1 MRYNFAMDAIDIEI
15 LNCLQQDTSMPVAQ
29 VAERVNLSTTPCW
42 RRIEKLKQQGVIE
55 RQVALLNRGKLNV
68 GLTAFVG
75 IRTNQ
80 HSPKWLKRFA
90 EAVRDIPEIVEC
102 YRMSG
107 ETDYMLRVVIPDVQ
121 AFDGVYNRLIEKIE
135 LYDVTTSFAMED
147 LKYSTA
153 LPLDYVDD

>member
-1 MRYNFAMDAIDIEI
+1 MYYISMDTIDLEI
-15 LNCLQQDTSMPVAQ
+15 LDCLQQDASVPVAEI
-29 VAERVNLSTTPCW
+29 AARVNLSTTPCW
-42 RRIEKLKQQGVIE
+42 RRIEKLKQAGVIE
-55 RQVALLNRGKLNV
+55 RQVALLNRDKLNV

-80 HSPKWLKRFA
+80 HSPEWLKRFA
-90 EAVRDIPEIVEC
+90 EAVRDIHEIVEC

-107 ETDYMLRVVIPDVQ
+107 ETDYMLRVVIPDVK

-147 LKYSTA
+147 LKYSTE
-153 LPLDYVDD
+153 LPLDYVKE

>member
-1 MRYNFAMDAIDIEI
+1 MLDEIDIGI
-15 LNCLQQDTSMPVAQ
+15 LESLQQDATRPIAEVAK
-29 VAERVNLSTTPCW
+29 RVNLSTTPCW
-42 RRIEKLKQQGVIE
+42 RRIEKLKQAGVIE
-55 RQVALLNRGKLNV
+55 REVALLNRPRLNV

-80 HSPKWLKRFA
+80 HSPEWLKQFA
-90 EAVRDIPEIVEC
+90 AAIRDIPEIVEC

-107 ETDYMLRVVIPDVQ
+107 ETDYMLRVVIPDVA
-121 AFDGVYNRLIEKIE
+121 AFDGVYNQLISRIE

-153 LPLDYVDD
+153 LPLGYAE

>member
-1 MRYNFAMDAIDIEI
+1 MDNIDLEI
-15 LNCLQQDTSMPVAQ
+15 LDLLQKDASAPVAQ
-29 VAERVNLSTTPCW
+29 IAERVNLSTTPCW
-42 RRIEKLKQQGVIE
+42 RRIEKLRQQGVID
-55 RQVALLNRGKLNV
+55 RQVTLLNRDALNV

-80 HSPKWLKRFA
+80 HSPEWLRRFA
-90 EAVRDIPEIVEC
+90 EAVRDIHEIVEC

-107 ETDYMLRVVIPDVQ
+107 ETDYMLRVVIPDVK

-153 LPLDYVDD
+153 LPLDYVSG

>member
-1 MRYNFAMDAIDIEI
+1 MDSTDLEI
-15 LNCLQQDTSMPVAQ
+15 LDWLQRDATMPVSEIAK
-29 VAERVNLSTTPCW
+29 RVNLSTTPCW
-42 RRIEKLKQQGVIE
+42 RRIEKLKTAGVIQ
-55 RQVALLNRGKLNV
+55 RQVALLDRDKLNV

-80 HSPKWLKRFA
+80 HSPKWLQQFA
-90 EAVRDIPEIVEC
+90 EAIGDIQEIVEC

-107 ETDYMLRVVIPDVQ
+107 ETDYMLRVVIPDVK

-153 LPLDYVDD
+153 LPLDYVSE

>member
-1 MRYNFAMDAIDIEI
+1 MA
-15 LNCLQQDTSMPVAQ
+15 VAD
-29 VAERVNLSTTPCW
+29 VAKHVNLSTTPCW
-42 RRIEKLKQQGVIE
+42 RRIEKLKQAGVIE
-55 RQVALLNRGKLNV
+55 RQVAILNRDKLNV

-80 HSPKWLKRFA
+80 HSPEWLTRFA
-90 EAVRDIPEIVEC
+90 DAVRDIPEIVEC

-107 ETDYMLRVVIPDVQ
+107 ETDYMLRVVIPGVK
-121 AFDGVYNRLIEKIE
+121 AFDGVYNRLISKIE

-153 LPLDYVDD
+153 LPLDYLED